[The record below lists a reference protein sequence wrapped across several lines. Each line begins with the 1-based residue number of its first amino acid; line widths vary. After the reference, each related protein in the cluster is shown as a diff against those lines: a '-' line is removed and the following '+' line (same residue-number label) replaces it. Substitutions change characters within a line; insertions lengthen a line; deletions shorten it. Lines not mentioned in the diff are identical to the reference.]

1 MFNPFKIQLIME
13 VRNKQIWIY
22 SAFGRK
28 FYINY
33 GSILRAARLKKV
45 DFFLGSMEFQCT
57 YEVAGLGIVEEELV
71 NTGTSIYCKKL
82 GVYESLDAFKEGRFF
97 GDMKDRVYNGTNFPG
112 IRLTTEE
119 ILTKAFD
126 SIANVR
132 FDDKKDYYYVE
143 VYRWNGVKAEAV
155 NITGNVWMDEEGFHT
170 DAKIPTGT
178 YATKEECEKANQ
190 ISVIEFEDEE

>member
-1 MFNPFKIQLIME
+1 ME
-13 VRNKQIWIY
+13 VRNKQIWIH

-71 NTGTSIYCKKL
+71 SIGL
-82 GVYESLDAFKEGRFF
+82 GYRCREISVYESVDAFKEGKRFAHGCKVDDF
-97 GDMKDRVYNGTNFPG
+97 SG

-132 FDDKKDYYYVE
+132 FDNNKDYYYVE
-143 VYRWNGVKAEAV
+143 VFRWNGVKAEAV
-155 NITGNVWMDEEGFHT
+155 DIKGNVWLDEEGFHT
-170 DAKIPTGT
+170 DAKIPAGT
-178 YATKEECEKANQ
+178 FFSKEECEKANQ

>member
-1 MFNPFKIQLIME
+1 ME
-13 VRNKQIWIY
+13 VRNKQIWIH

-57 YEVAGLGIVEEELV
+57 YEVAGLGIVEDELI
-71 NTGTSIYCKKL
+71 NTGLGCRCKEIS
-82 GVYESLDAFKEGRFF
+82 VYESVDAFKEGKVFARDCK
-97 GDMKDRVYNGTNFPG
+97 GEDFPG

-119 ILTKAFD
+119 ILTKAFG

-132 FDDKKDYYYVE
+132 FEDKRDYYHVE
-143 VYRWNGVKAEAV
+143 VFRWNGIKAEAV
-155 NITGNVWMDEEGFHT
+155 DIKGNVWLNEEGFHT
-170 DAKIPTGT
+170 DAKIPAGT
-178 YATKEECEKANQ
+178 FLSKEECEKANQ